1 LKLLVISSAPVV
13 AIDGKFYLYAPYEKE
28 MQLWAKHADTIQFC
42 CPIWRD
48 DKKLLI
54 APISFEVEAIH
65 EIQEFDSTSFS
76 NKLKA
81 IPLAIVALIK
91 IFKAI
96 QQADHIHL
104 RSPGNVALLACFV
117 QILFP
122 NTPKTAK
129 YAGNWD
135 PKAKQP
141 WSYRLQKWLLS
152 NTFLTRNMQVLVY
165 GEWPNQTK
173 NVKPF
178 FTATYSED
186 EIMGRGDEAIGRRGD
201 WETGVKFLFVGT
213 LSKGKQPLYAIQL
226 VEELHKRGR
235 KVTLDLYGEGVL
247 RKELEQYVDQH
258 HLQAVVTLQGNQTKD
273 SVLKA
278 YQSSRFLLLPS
289 KSEGWPKVVA
299 EAMFWGCVPLASP
312 VSCVPY
318 MLGNG
323 SRGLLLT
330 ERLSEDINQLV
341 TLLHHPETYQK
352 MANEGQNW
360 SRQFTTD
367 KFEAEIRELFLELLL
382 VLLIF
387 SIFTSLTK

>member
-1 LKLLVISSAPVV
+1 MKFVVITHVQH
-13 AIDGKFYLYAPYEKE
+13 IKEDNRYFGYAPYVRE
-28 MQLWAKHADTIQFC
+28 MNIWFKYVDEVIVVAPMVNELVNPIHASYVATSINFKRVPEFSIASVPQLLKTLFQLPLLFFTVYHAM
-42 CPIWRD
+42 
-48 DKKLLI
+48 
-54 APISFEVEAIH
+54 
-65 EIQEFDSTSFS
+65 
-76 NKLKA
+76 
-81 IPLAIVALIK
+81 
-91 IFKAI
+91 

-104 RSPGNVALLACFV
+104 RCPGNMGLIGALV

-141 WSYRLQKWLLS
+141 WSYRLQKWILS

-165 GEWPNQTK
+165 GEWTNQTK

-278 YQSSRFLLLPS
+278 YQSSHFLLLPS

-299 EAMFWGCVPLASP
+299 EAMFWGCVPLVSP

-323 SRGLLLT
+323 SRGVVLQESLKAD
-330 ERLSEDINQLV
+330 SNQL
-341 TLLHHPETYQK
+341 LELIDQPEVYQK
-352 MANEGQNW
+352 MVYEGQNW

-367 KFEAEIRELFLELLL
+367 KFEAEIKKLLR
-382 VLLIF
+382 
-387 SIFTSLTK
+387 